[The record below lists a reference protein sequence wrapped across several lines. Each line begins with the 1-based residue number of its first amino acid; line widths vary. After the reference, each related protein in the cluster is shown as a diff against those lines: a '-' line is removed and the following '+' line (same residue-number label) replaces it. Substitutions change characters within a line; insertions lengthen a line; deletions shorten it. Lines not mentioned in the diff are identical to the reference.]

1 MGGAN
6 CWGKGLWK
14 GARGWGPRRVGEGGW
29 GKDGGK
35 GVESIFK

>member
-1 MGGAN
+1 MER
-6 CWGKGLWK
+6 GKGVGGKK
-14 GARGWGPRRVGEGGW
+14 GGEGGGEGGW